1 MNIDFNGKKFK
12 ILDVYSLDGKK
23 IITKDLSSLNAVQ
36 VNLSQYPAGI
46 YMVTLIDSAGKN
58 YPNKIIKK

>member
-1 MNIDFNGKKFK
+1 
-12 ILDVYSLDGKK
+12 LEVYSLDGKK
-23 IITKDLSSLNAVQ
+23 IMTKDLSSMNAVQ

-46 YMVTLIDSAGKN
+46 YIVTLIDSSGKN